1 MTRVGAS
8 LQTLEAV
15 QPKFLNE
22 EGMSYDTVRQ
32 YGNAKDI
39 DSLRHAQY
47 PESRFHGID
56 GIPPQASEKARIIDA
71 SLASK
76 ADWTRHQANLNKHPV
91 DIVEKFGKAANNMIK
106 TYRSYTPDEKLTVGT
121 VLAGGI
127 AGAAALTG
135 ISYFIG
141 QVLKSLV
148 R

>member
-15 QPKFLNE
+15 QPKFLE
-22 EGMSYDTVRQ
+22 AEDMSYGTVRQ
-32 YGNAKDI
+32 YGNAKDGG
-39 DSLRHAQY
+39 SLRHAQY

-56 GIPPQASEKARIIDA
+56 GIPLQASEKARLIDT

-76 ADWTRHQANLNKHPV
+76 ADWVRHQANLNKHPV

>member
-8 LQTLEAV
+8 LQTLEPV
-15 QPKFLNE
+15 QPKFLE
-22 EGMSYDTVRQ
+22 AEGVSYGTVRQ
-32 YGNAKDI
+32 YGNAKDGG
-39 DSLRHAQY
+39 SLRHVQY

-56 GIPPQASEKARIIDA
+56 GIPPEASEKARLIDA

-76 ADWTRHQANLNKHPV
+76 ADWVRHQANSSIHPL
-91 DIVEKFGKAANNMIK
+91 DAIEKIGKAANKAKKVYDN
-106 TYRSYTPDEKLTVGT
+106 YSPAEKLTVGT